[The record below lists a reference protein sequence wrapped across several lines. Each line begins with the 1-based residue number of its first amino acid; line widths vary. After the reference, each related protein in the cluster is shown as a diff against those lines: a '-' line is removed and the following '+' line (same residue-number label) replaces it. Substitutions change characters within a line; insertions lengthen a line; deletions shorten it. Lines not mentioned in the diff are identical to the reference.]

1 MSEDLHVLGLSYDI
15 NFTAADEGDCY
26 AGEGYRIISIYANK
40 SEADS
45 IVAQFNPVFSLAEK
59 NSIIYPMQEADLKLK
74 KQFGFTV
81 HDIDNGYNFKLVVN
95 TYPLQKE

>member
-1 MSEDLHVLGLSYDI
+1 MSADIHVLGLSYDI
-15 NFTAADEGDCY
+15 NFNDADEGDCY
-26 AGEGYRIISIYANK
+26 AGDGYRIISIYSDK

-59 NSIIYPMQEADLKLK
+59 NSIICPMQEEDRKLK

-95 TYPLQKE
+95 TCPLT